1 MGGGGGGRSGKDG
14 KGAGQNM
21 AADLGLSASMN
32 ALNTLSQFGN
42 LDLSSPQNV
51 TATMNALAASS
62 AKAKDYMSSGI
73 LK

>member
-1 MGGGGGGRSGKDG
+1 
-14 KGAGQNM
+14 
-21 AADLGLSASMN
+21 MN

-42 LDLSSPQNV
+42 LDLATQQNV

-73 LK
+73 LKYGCSNL

>member
-1 MGGGGGGRSGKDG
+1 MGGGRSGKDG
-14 KGAGQNM
+14 KGGQNM